1 VTVNHGTIEIVVPW
15 LEPGDASGAGA
26 MRARPDPLDKVSGEF
41 IG

>member
-15 LEPGDASGAGA
+15 IKPDNAPGAGA
-26 MRARPDPLDKVSGEF
+26 MRARPTPLDKVSGEF